1 MNFKPTLILFL
12 CLFFLSIPAVFS
24 QVKYQVR
31 KPSSH
36 QINQGQIKQLPSHKY
51 LDSRCTDYYSRPVLH
66 VRNDSLSDVAFS
78 DLMRHRGVAMGP
90 MTILNIRRL
99 SKLSKASQLF
109 FIAHEC
115 GHHVLGH
122 LYFRLP
128 GQTAEQEAD
137 CYAIRSLIRSG
148 MFTLKDVAD
157 VQTDMRKY
165 AQASR
170 MHISGDERA
179 IALIGCME

>member
-1 MNFKPTLILFL
+1 MKLKRTFVLFL
-12 CLFFLSIPAVFS
+12 CLSFLSIPAVFS
-24 QVKYQVR
+24 QVKKGQV
-31 KPSSH
+31 P
-36 QINQGQIKQLPSHKY
+36 PTAAHKY

-78 DLMRHRGVAMGP
+78 DLMRHRGVPMGP

-99 SKLSKASQLF
+99 TKLTKASQLF

-122 LYFRLP
+122 LYFRQS
-128 GQTAEQEAD
+128 GQFAEQEAD

-148 MFTLKDVAD
+148 VFTLNDVAD
-157 VQTDMRKY
+157 VQSDMRKY
-165 AQASR
+165 AQRSL
-170 MHISGDERA
+170 MHVAGEERA
-179 IALIGCME
+179 LALIDCME

>member
-1 MNFKPTLILFL
+1 MNYKPTLVLFL
-12 CLFFLSIPAVFS
+12 CLSFLSIPAVFS
-24 QVKYQVR
+24 QVR
-31 KPSSH
+31 H
-36 QINQGQIKQLPSHKY
+36 QSNQGQIRQAVEHEY

-78 DLMRHRGVAMGP
+78 DLMRHRGVPMGP

-99 SKLSKASQLF
+99 SKLSKAAQLF

-122 LYFRLP
+122 LYFRSSRQL
-128 GQTAEQEAD
+128 AEQEAD
-137 CYAIRSLIRSG
+137 CYAIRTLIRSG
-148 MFTLKDVAD
+148 LFTLKDVAD
-157 VQTDMRKY
+157 VQVDMRKY
-165 AQASR
+165 AQAST

-179 IALIGCME
+179 VALIECLE